1 MYLNFVDVTY
11 ICPLNWSFKIV
22 NPLGGSIHGL
32 RSSIQQHI
40 AMHIRRGDVGEASGY
55 ALTQQLDPSQL
66 SRWDPVCHC
75 LSKHDWF
82 QFLPTM
88 IPPLF

>member
-1 MYLNFVDVTY
+1 M
-11 ICPLNWSFKIV
+11 S
-22 NPLGGSIHGL
+22 PLGGSIHGL

-75 LSKHDWF
+75 LSKQDWF